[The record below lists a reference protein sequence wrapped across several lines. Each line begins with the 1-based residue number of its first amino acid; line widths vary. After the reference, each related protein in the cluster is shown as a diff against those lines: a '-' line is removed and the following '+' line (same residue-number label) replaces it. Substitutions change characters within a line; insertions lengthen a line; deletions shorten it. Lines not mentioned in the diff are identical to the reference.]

1 MGGSVVEFSP
11 AKLYTLQKLSLF
23 ISLVLGLHCCMGFSL
38 LAVMWT
44 SHWCGFLCCCVRA
57 LGHVG
62 FRSCGAWAEL
72 WCMGSV
78 VITESV
84 QFKVN
89 LWTNAGVEENWAT
102 DWEKTMELSDNLE
115 AETNEI

>member
-1 MGGSVVEFSP
+1 
-11 AKLYTLQKLSLF
+11 
-23 ISLVLGLHCCMGFSL
+23 
-38 LAVMWT
+38 
-44 SHWCGFLCCCVRA
+44 
-57 LGHVG
+57 
-62 FRSCGAWAEL
+62 
-72 WCMGSV
+72 MGSV

>member
-1 MGGSVVEFSP
+1 
-11 AKLYTLQKLSLF
+11 
-23 ISLVLGLHCCMGFSL
+23 MGFSL
-38 LAVMWT
+38 VAT
-44 SHWCGFLCCCVRA
+44 SVDFSLVWLPLLLCM
-57 LGHVG
+57 G
-62 FRSCGAWAEL
+62 SGARGLQEL

-78 VITESV
+78 VIAESV

-102 DWEKTMELSDNLE
+102 DWDKNMELSNNLE

>member
-1 MGGSVVEFSP
+1 MP
-11 AKLYTLQKLSLF
+11 
-23 ISLVLGLHCCMGFSL
+23 VLGLRCCVGFSL
-38 LAVMWT
+38 VAT
-44 SHWCGFLCCCVRA
+44 SVDFSLVWLPLLLCT
-57 LGHVG
+57 G
-62 FRSCGAWAEL
+62 SGARGLQEL

-78 VITESV
+78 VIAESV

-102 DWEKTMELSDNLE
+102 DWDKNMELSNNLE